1 MAKAA
6 PQSKVGAQRATL
18 FKQTFANPIKRLTP
32 AKLVQCLDA
41 FNRGELRETV
51 LLWQQMLERDDQ
63 IRPCYGKRQRA
74 VTSLNWEILP
84 VNDSAEA
91 KKHKAALEHFYNNL
105 SAVDGLNL
113 MERGGVRHLIRQ
125 MMSAVPLKY
134 AMHEI
139 VWQPGAPGGLTA
151 EFKFLPLQFFEN
163 STGQLRFL
171 KSDHDLYGV
180 DLDTHFTPGGWMCT
194 NGDGL
199 MVASS
204 IAYLFKVP
212 AGLKAWV
219 SFMEKFGMPP
229 LHAST
234 SAAKDSPEWDELKDA
249 LEGYGEDLA
258 LVTSEGT
265 KIEALELK
273 AGGEAPHSKLVE
285 RQDRAI
291 SRIWMGGDLAT
302 MSATGPSGT
311 GSNAQTDDLVK
322 LQEDDAAMV
331 TDTLQHYVDRQVIR
345 LLFGD
350 GADPLAYFKLS
361 PPARI
366 DVDRERATD
375 EFLIKNGVPVGK
387 KQLMAR
393 YQRTEP
399 ADADEL
405 AVAPVAAPAPGA
417 FPLAALRA
425 AANERPSDILRAAAL
440 KDLTEA
446 QAKTLRPL
454 VARLN
459 AILAL
464 PDDKI
469 DAALEALKRDLP
481 RINREILKD
490 ETLRFAFEKILGTAL
505 VEGATNAREKLQS
518 ATK

>member
-1 MAKAA
+1 MAKAT
-6 PQSKVGAQRATL
+6 PQSKVGAQRAQL
-18 FKQTFANPIKRLTP
+18 FKQTFANPIKGLTP
-32 AKLVQCLDA
+32 ARLIQYLDA
-41 FNRGELRETV
+41 FNRGELRQAV
-51 LLWQQMLERDDQ
+51 LLWQQILERDDQ
-63 IRPCYGKRQRA
+63 VRPCYGKRQRA

-84 VNDSAEA
+84 VDDSKEAEA
-91 KKHKAALEHFYNNL
+91 HKEALEHFYNNL
-105 SAVDGLNL
+105 TAVDGLNL

-125 MMSAVPLKY
+125 MMSAVPLRY

-139 VWQPGAPGGLTA
+139 VWQPAAPGGLTA

-163 STGQLRFL
+163 TTGKLRYL
-171 KSDHDLYGV
+171 KADHDLYGA
-180 DLDTHFTPGGWMCT
+180 DLDEHFGPGGWMCAS
-194 NGDGL
+194 GDGL

-234 SAAKDSPEWDELKDA
+234 SAGKDTAEWDELKDA

-273 AGGEAPHSKLVE
+273 NGGQAPHPQLVE
-285 RQDRAI
+285 RMDRAI

-311 GSNAQTDDLVK
+311 GSNPQSDDLVK
-322 LQEDDAAMV
+322 LQEDDAAMI
-331 TDTLQHYVDRQVIR
+331 TDTLQHYVDKQVVRQ
-345 LLFGD
+345 LFGD
-350 GADPLAYFKLS
+350 VAPLAYFKLS
-361 PPARI
+361 PPARM

-375 EFLIKNGVPVGK
+375 EFLISMGVPVGK

-393 YQRTEP
+393 YNRTEP
-399 ADADEL
+399 ADTEEL
-405 AVAPVAAPAPGA
+405 AQAPAAAPSLFAPA
-417 FPLAALRA
+417 VR
-425 AANERPSDILRAAAL
+425 AANERPADTFRTEAL
-440 KDLTEA
+440 KDLSEA

-454 VARLN
+454 VQRIE

-464 PDDKI
+464 PDDKVD
-469 DAALEALKRDLP
+469 DAIARLKADMVNIQGDILRDP
-481 RINREILKD
+481 AVAQ
-490 ETLRFAFEKILGTAL
+490 AFEKILGTAF
-505 VEGATNAREKLQS
+505 VQGATTAREKILPP
-518 ATK
+518 KK